1 MPKRRALTS
10 IVEEE
15 LAELPFHQ
23 EYVPS
28 PTRGRG
34 GRGKGGKA
42 TRFETFVAFIAV
54 LFTAI
59 IAIAMTFGYVSAQSV
74 AMIAFAMLFMS
85 AVLMLGNYLIK
96 KGKLTG
102 NAQIYLWIF
111 GISISLLALYLVQK
125 GIIPLIFGGMLAA
138 QGLAQFEEFISWI
151 AYVIIGLLAVGVVV
165 ISLLTPGEEGAE

>member
-23 EYVPS
+23 EPVPR
-28 PTRGRG
+28 PRIHGAQGGRG
-34 GRGKGGKA
+34 GRP

-54 LFTAI
+54 LVTVI
-59 IAIAMTFGYVSAQSV
+59 IAVLMVFGYLPPQSV

-85 AVLMLGNYLIK
+85 AVLMLGNYMIR

-102 NAQIYLWIF
+102 SAVIYLWIF
-111 GISISLLALYLVQK
+111 GISIALLMLYMVQK

-138 QGLAQFEEFISWI
+138 QGLAQFEQLISWM
-151 AYVIIGLLAVGVVV
+151 AYVMIGLLAVGVVV
-165 ISLLTPGEEGAE
+165 IALMTPGEE

>member
-1 MPKRRALTS
+1 MRKRRALTS

-15 LAELPFHQ
+15 FAELPFHQ
-23 EYVPS
+23 IEK
-28 PTRGRG
+28 PTRGARG
-34 GRGKGGKA
+34 ARGGKA

-54 LFTAI
+54 LFTII

-102 NAQIYLWIF
+102 NAQIYLWVF

-151 AYVIIGLLAVGVVV
+151 AYVIIGLLAVGVIV
-165 ISLLTPGEEGAE
+165 IALMTPGEEEITAE